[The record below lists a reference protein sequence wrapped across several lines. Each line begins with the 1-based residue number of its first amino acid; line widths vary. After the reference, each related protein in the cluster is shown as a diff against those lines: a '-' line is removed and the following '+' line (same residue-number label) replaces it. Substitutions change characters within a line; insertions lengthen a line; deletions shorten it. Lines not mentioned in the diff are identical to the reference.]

1 MASKRDIAKVLIH
14 FFNVGQGNSICLEC
28 FSDAAVPK
36 YILIDCHSVS
46 KVNPAP
52 PVLDFLIEKKVTT
65 LSAVIITHLDADHYF
80 GLSKVLEHFSG
91 NGRTIEK
98 LVQLVPFGFG
108 KYKFTDSSSNATF
121 VRKELAKIESLI
133 QKLGIPK
140 LKQAPLAWNS
150 EVIFGD
156 LNIQFLFPENKGC
169 QEFFQW
175 LLRVLEKLASS
186 PSERGD
192 NINWNHT
199 TLVFQLRF
207 GNACFFVGGDLVGGS
222 SIYKGGKPL
231 CADVVSVPHHGSNEI
246 SRKLWPKLSKPASSP
261 TYPTYAII
269 SAGPRNTYN
278 HPHKNVIKGIINSG
292 MDLYCINKAPSCE
305 KAGLS
310 GKSLHKFIKTQL
322 NSGKSGDI
330 SGFIDSLGVQ
340 KDDICS
346 GNISVELLSSGQA
359 RIFKRDSS
367 PVCAVKQKWK

>member
-1 MASKRDIAKVLIH
+1 MASKSSVTKILIH

-28 FSDAAVPK
+28 FSGAASPK

-46 KVNPAP
+46 KVSPAP

-80 GLSKVLEHFSG
+80 GLGNVLEYFSG
-91 NGRTIEK
+91 KGRGIEK
-98 LVQLVPFGFG
+98 LIQLIPFGFA
-108 KYKFTDSSSNATF
+108 KYKFTDSSEKSTF
-121 VRKELAKIESLI
+121 VRKELAKIESFI
-133 QKLGIPK
+133 QKLKIPQ
-140 LKQAPLAWNS
+140 LKIHPVAWNN
-150 EVIFGD
+150 ELIFSD

-169 QEFFQW
+169 QDFMQW
-175 LLRVLEKLASS
+175 LLRLLEKLTASS
-186 PSERGD
+186 PERGV

-207 GNACFFVGGDLVGGS
+207 GDACFFVGGDLVGGS

-231 CADVVSVPHHGSNEI
+231 RADVVSVPHHGSNEI
-246 SRKLWPKLSKPASSP
+246 SRKLWPKLAKPLSSP

-269 SAGPRNTYN
+269 SAGPRNTYK

-305 KAGLS
+305 KAGLA
-310 GKSLHKFIKTQL
+310 GKSLHKFIKAQL

-330 SGFIDSLGVQ
+330 SGFLDSLGIQ

-346 GNISVELLSSGQA
+346 GNLSVELLSSGQT
-359 RIFKRDSS
+359 RILRRDSA
-367 PVCAVKQKWK
+367 PVCVVKKNWK